1 MVSSTFI
8 EDIFVQLVALVDQ
21 RLVPA
26 QRQDIAPMSSFES
39 TILLDKPLTYSQGNL
54 ILKILHRYK
63 NMASLAGLDYTALL
77 DNPQWKN
84 PFRVIDFSKKLWVE
98 TDEAGCVW
106 LHLKFPYQLKKE
118 FDDEFGTTRDN
129 AWDPE
134 KKVRKMALYK
144 YNLIRVFEFAS
155 KHGFEIDDTFL
166 SALSEVEEIWEHQD
180 SVIPG
185 SYSLDGQVHL
195 KNATEDAQ
203 TFWNNRARI
212 NVETD
217 LLLAKSMGY
226 VWSGNP
232 TTTAEKIAASD
243 ASMFWQKDSVEFLNL
258 CSIIDG
264 KICLL
269 LDRAGNSFDW
279 LKKFANDLEKS
290 NFDKQDVRVCFRADK
305 TQDPKMNEWIRNN
318 GFGGKVEGGK
328 LLIFNHK
335 PAKWL
340 FKESQDV
347 KILASNNLYQPT
359 NSITRD
365 WFNSHPCVIYV
376 GEIKPSFNKELKNA
390 EL

>member
-1 MVSSTFI
+1 MASSTFI
-8 EDIFVQLVALVDQ
+8 EDIFVQLVSLVDQ
-21 RLVPA
+21 RLVPV
-26 QRQDIAPMSSFES
+26 QRQDFAPMSSFES
-39 TILLDKPLTYSQGNL
+39 TILMGKSLTQSQGNL

-63 NMASLAGLDYTALL
+63 NMSTLAGFDYGDFLN
-77 DNPQWKN
+77 DPKWKS

-98 TDEAGCVW
+98 SDETGTVW

-118 FDDEFGTTRDN
+118 FEDEFGTSRDN
-129 AWDPE
+129 AWDSE
-134 KKVRKMALYK
+134 KKVRKMILYK
-144 YNLIRVFEFAS
+144 YNLVQVFEFAT
-155 KHGFEIDDTFL
+155 KHGFEVDDTFL

-180 SVIPG
+180 AVIP
-185 SYSLDGQVHL
+185 SCYSLEGQIHL

-203 TFWNNRARI
+203 TFWNNRSRK
-212 NVETD
+212 NLETD

-226 VWSGNP
+226 VWNGQPSS
-232 TTTAEKIAASD
+232 TAEKIAASD
-243 ASMFWQKDSVEFLNL
+243 ATVFWQKDSVEFLNL
-258 CSIIDG
+258 CSVIDG

-279 LKKFANDLEKS
+279 LKKFALDLEKS
-290 NFDKQDVRVCFRADK
+290 NFNKQDVRVCFRADK
-305 TQDPKMNEWIRNN
+305 GQDPKMNDWIRDN

-376 GEIKPSFNKELKNA
+376 GEIKPSFNKEQKNA